1 MEPFASLVSLSRFD
15 VPRVLISREVV
26 GPFKHYRKR
35 PTDVVVTG
43 DLVQC
48 VWSVA
53 EGAGWLTELEELCL
67 RCGRKEEEEE
77 EEERGEREEGVTVVK
92 SISAGELFC

>member
-1 MEPFASLVSLSRFD
+1 M
-15 VPRVLISREVV
+15 V

-53 EGAGWLTELEELCL
+53 EGAGWLTELEELC
-67 RCGRKEEEEE
+67 GRSGGKEEEEE
-77 EEERGEREEGVTVVK
+77 EEG
-92 SISAGELFC
+92 